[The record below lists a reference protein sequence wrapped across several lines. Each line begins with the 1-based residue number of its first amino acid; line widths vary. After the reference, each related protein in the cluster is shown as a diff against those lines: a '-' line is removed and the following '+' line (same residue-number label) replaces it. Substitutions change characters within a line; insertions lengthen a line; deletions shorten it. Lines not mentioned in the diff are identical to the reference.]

1 MDIRRMNEEEEAA
14 WEEAE
19 RAVKQRYV
27 AKRRGI
33 AVVRAGEFCDRHDLT
48 LMTIKKAFELGY
60 IKGISDEQ
68 GL

>member
-1 MDIRRMNEEEEAA
+1 MDEQEEEA
-14 WEEAE
+14 WLDAE
-19 RAVKQRYV
+19 RAIKQRYL

-33 AVVRAGEFCDRHDLT
+33 AVVRAGEFCDQHDLT